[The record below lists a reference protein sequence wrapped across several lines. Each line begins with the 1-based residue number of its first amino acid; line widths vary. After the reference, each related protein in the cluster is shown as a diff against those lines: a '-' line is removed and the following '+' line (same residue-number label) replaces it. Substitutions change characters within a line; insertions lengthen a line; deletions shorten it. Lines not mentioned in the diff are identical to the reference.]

1 VVVGLRSE
9 YLRSDHQ
16 KGTGPLNSSQPFR
29 IKVLL
34 VLVCALSS
42 VIAGTFAG
50 ILSYATSASVSEA
63 VLYGGGAFVASMP
76 LGMSVLSKLG
86 LL

>member
-1 VVVGLRSE
+1 MHFHGPAIGKVS
-9 YLRSDHQ
+9 
-16 KGTGPLNSSQPFR
+16 GPLNPPQPFR

-34 VLVCALSS
+34 VLVCALAS
-42 VIAGTFAG
+42 VIVATFAG
-50 ILSYATSASVSEA
+50 ILSYATNASAPQA